1 MKTKD
6 WMRMNFPLV
15 LIGMLFI
22 ILVVVIQSFQLPET
36 KRQTVVGCVLVG
48 DMTDNGWNYS
58 HYQGLSAACRAH
70 DVAIHSVDNVAEN
83 ESATYAAIEE
93 LIDKGANVIYL
104 TSFGYGQYVDAIARK
119 YPNVAF
125 FCISD
130 KGEAKNCT
138 SYFARLYQARYLA
151 GIIAGKASKTGI
163 LGYVSAM
170 PNSQTNRGINA
181 YALGILAVNP
191 EAQIIVRF
199 TGSWDDEAEERK
211 SVALLQQAGA
221 DVITYHADKPH
232 AIKEAEKRGLLS
244 IGCNAVAEQYSDR
257 FLTAVVYDWQVVY
270 EKVLGDYLSGR
281 VNFNSSYWMG
291 FKEGAVKLHPLSP
304 VVSDEAAQ
312 VEAEKEQQLML
323 GQSVFS
329 GVIYDNQGRLRCGEG
344 ERISDAELFS
354 GMDWYV
360 KGVRIYE

>member
-1 MKTKD
+1 MKIKD
-6 WMRMNFPLV
+6 WIRMNFPLA
-15 LIGMLFI
+15 LIGMLVVL
-22 ILVVVIQSFQLPET
+22 LVMVIQSFQLPKTES
-36 KRQTVVGCVLVG
+36 KTVVGCVLVG
-48 DMTDNGWNYS
+48 ERADNGWNKN
-58 HYQGLSAACRAH
+58 HYEGLAAACRAH
-70 DVAIHSVDNVAEN
+70 DVAILAVDDVAET
-83 ESATYAAIEE
+83 ESATYTAVEE
-93 LIDKGANVIYL
+93 LINKGANVIYL
-104 TSFGYGQYVDAIARK
+104 TSFGYGQYVDEIARK
-119 YPNVAF
+119 YPTTAF

-130 KGEAKNCT
+130 KGRAKNCT

-151 GIIAGKASKTGI
+151 GIIAGQASKTGI

-181 YALGILAVNP
+181 YALGMLTVNP
-191 EAQIIVRF
+191 DAQLLVRF

-221 DVITYHADKPH
+221 DVITYHADNPY
-232 AIKEAEKRGLLS
+232 AIDEAEKRGLLS
-244 IGCNAVAEQYSDR
+244 IGCNDVIQQYSDR

-281 VNFNSSYWMG
+281 VNFNSGYWLG
-291 FKEGAVKLHPLSP
+291 LREGAVKLYPLSGA
-304 VVSDEAAQ
+304 VAAGAAQ
-312 VEAEKEQQLML
+312 VEADQEQQMML
-323 GQSVFS
+323 ADIVFS
-329 GVIYDNQGRLRCGEG
+329 GVIYDNHGRLRCEEG

>member
-1 MKTKD
+1 M
-6 WMRMNFPLV
+6 
-15 LIGMLFI
+15 
-22 ILVVVIQSFQLPET
+22 
-36 KRQTVVGCVLVG
+36 
-48 DMTDNGWNYS
+48 
-58 HYQGLSAACRAH
+58 
-70 DVAIHSVDNVAEN
+70 
-83 ESATYAAIEE
+83 
-93 LIDKGANVIYL
+93 
-104 TSFGYGQYVDAIARK
+104 
-119 YPNVAF
+119 
-125 FCISD
+125 
-130 KGEAKNCT
+130 
-138 SYFARLYQARYLA
+138 
-151 GIIAGKASKTGI
+151 
-163 LGYVSAM
+163 
-170 PNSQTNRGINA
+170 
-181 YALGILAVNP
+181 
-191 EAQIIVRF
+191 
-199 TGSWDDEAEERK
+199 
-211 SVALLQQAGA
+211 
-221 DVITYHADKPH
+221 
-232 AIKEAEKRGLLS
+232 S

>member
-1 MKTKD
+1 
-6 WMRMNFPLV
+6 
-15 LIGMLFI
+15 
-22 ILVVVIQSFQLPET
+22 
-36 KRQTVVGCVLVG
+36 
-48 DMTDNGWNYS
+48 
-58 HYQGLSAACRAH
+58 
-70 DVAIHSVDNVAEN
+70 
-83 ESATYAAIEE
+83 
-93 LIDKGANVIYL
+93 
-104 TSFGYGQYVDAIARK
+104 
-119 YPNVAF
+119 
-125 FCISD
+125 
-130 KGEAKNCT
+130 
-138 SYFARLYQARYLA
+138 
-151 GIIAGKASKTGI
+151 
-163 LGYVSAM
+163 M